1 MSCRRPSRGST
12 PSTDPYLTER
22 QIYSGPSMD
31 TSIIGAS
38 LGKVIFPV
46 ERGKIREFATAIL
59 DDNPL
64 YVEEETP
71 PPPPT
76 FTIAQ
81 LFRPSVVDE
90 PPPDLEINFSLVVH
104 GEQEYEYIEPVQAG
118 DTLTGET
125 RVADVY
131 TKEGKRGG
139 TLTFVVLET
148 RFSNQ

>member
-1 MSCRRPSRGST
+1 
-12 PSTDPYLTER
+12 
-22 QIYSGPSMD
+22 MD

-38 LGKVIFPV
+38 LGTVTFPV
-46 ERGKIREFATAIL
+46 ERGKVREFAAAIL

-64 YVEEETP
+64 YLEEEAP
-71 PPPPT
+71 PAPPT
-76 FTIAQ
+76 FAMTQQ
-81 LFRPSVVDE
+81 LWPSTFDE
-90 PPPDLEINFSLVVH
+90 PPPDLGINFALVVH
-104 GEQEYEYIEPVQAG
+104 GEQEYEYLEPVHAG

-148 RFSNQ
+148 RFSNQHGKEAVVARNVIIETSRATTEEG

>member
-1 MSCRRPSRGST
+1 
-12 PSTDPYLTER
+12 
-22 QIYSGPSMD
+22 MD

-38 LGKVIFPV
+38 LGTVTFPV
-46 ERGKIREFATAIL
+46 ERGKVREFATAIL

-64 YVEEETP
+64 YLEEEAP
-71 PPPPT
+71 AAPPT
-76 FTIAQ
+76 FTMTQ
-81 LFRPSVVDE
+81 QFWPSTFDE
-90 PPPDLEINFSLVVH
+90 PPPDLGINFAMVVH
-104 GEQEYEYIEPVQAG
+104 GEQEYEYLEPVHAG

-148 RFSNQ
+148 RFSNQHGKEAVVARNVIIETSRPASGEG